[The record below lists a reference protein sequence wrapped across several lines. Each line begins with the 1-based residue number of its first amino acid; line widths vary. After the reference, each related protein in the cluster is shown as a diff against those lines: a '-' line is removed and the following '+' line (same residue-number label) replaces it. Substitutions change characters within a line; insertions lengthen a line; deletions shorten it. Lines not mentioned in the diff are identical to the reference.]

1 MIKTKRKG
9 KNRKSSFDDEGFVK
23 FRISISSFHHLLQLK
38 SHCTLHASTSHLI
51 YYNERI
57 FRKFVLS
64 KEKKKNWRRKIYL
77 ELKFEFLGK
86 IESQFSNPRFYSN
99 YADRIA
105 FPVA

>member
-1 MIKTKRKG
+1 MRGLLNFEFPFRVSTIYCNS
-9 KNRKSSFDDEGFVK
+9 NRIV
-23 FRISISSFHHLLQLK
+23 R
-38 SHCTLHASTSHLI
+38 STHPRVIL

-57 FRKFVLS
+57 FREFVLS
-64 KEKKKNWRRKIYL
+64 KEKKKNWKRKIYL
-77 ELKFEFLGK
+77 EPKFEFLGK